1 MLNAYVN
8 ELNELKSSFRKALI
22 FCITFNVL
30 PLLSIF
36 NEISLDEGAGSVSI
50 TDLMIL
56 LLESVIVFYMWGWW
70 GSCLGFAIV
79 NYRYTRN
86 PSASI
91 IECLKAT
98 VSGKKYGLAYTAR
111 GPLNALDVLNHIKDL
126 ESMIEAEK
134 AGSMATASTRLADF

>member
-8 ELNELKSSFRKALI
+8 ELSELKSSFRKALI
-22 FCITFNVL
+22 YCIVFNAL
-30 PLLSIF
+30 PLVGMI
-36 NEISLDEGAGSVSI
+36 NEGPVAGTASFSI
-50 TDLMIL
+50 TGLMIGL
-56 LLESVIVFYMWGWW
+56 FGVVLAFYWWVWW